1 MSKSK
6 KVFNSL
12 ILSSAI
18 AVLSACGG
26 GGGGNGGGSTSV
38 VAASAPVTVTAANA
52 PDVAGSTFDATDDLS
67 GGGGGV
73 AGVFAASAG
82 GTQSADIN
90 VLDAMVAQIRRAPDL
105 SGSSASGV
113 GPAAIVQINSEPCD
127 SGTFSGSFN
136 DADND
141 QGLSTGD
148 SLSITSNNCSFDGVV
163 MNGSLTVDNVVV
175 TGGFINDIAPYS
187 FSFRIRTSNYSVTAE
202 GETVTM
208 DGDITLQESTDDNVT
223 FRTTFSGDGIEIVTG
238 GDTLIL
244 TDFSIDEI
252 ENEASGAYTLS
263 INGTISSSSIG
274 GSVIVTTNI
283 AFTGVGASEPTGGE
297 ARCVGA
303 NGTSVRLIANADG
316 NTVQLQVDTNGDG
329 TADNT
334 IDETWVNL

>member
-1 MSKSK
+1 MSKSN

-12 ILSSAI
+12 ILTSAI
-18 AVLSACGG
+18 ALLSACGG

-38 VAASAPVTVTAANA
+38 VAASAPVAVTAANA
-52 PDVAGSTFDATDDLS
+52 PDVAGATFDATDDLS

-90 VLDAMVAQIRRAPDL
+90 VLDAMVAQIRRAPGML
-105 SGSSASGV
+105 GSSTSGV
-113 GPAAIVQINSEPCD
+113 GPAAVVQINSEPCD

-141 QGLSTGD
+141 QNLSTGD
-148 SLSITSNNCSFDGVV
+148 SLSITSSSCSFGGVV
-163 MNGSLTVDNVVV
+163 MSGSLTVDNVVV
-175 TGGFINDIAPYS
+175 SGDFINDIAPYS
-187 FSFRIRTSNYSVTAE
+187 FSFRIRINNFSVTVD
-202 GETVTM
+202 GETVAM

-223 FRTTFSGDGIEIVTG
+223 FTTTFSGNGIEIVTG
-238 GDTLIL
+238 VDTLIL
-244 TDFSIDEI
+244 TDFTVNEI
-252 ENEASGAYTLS
+252 ENEASGAYSIS

-274 GSVIVTTNI
+274 GSVIVTTNV
-283 AFTGVGASEPTGGE
+283 AFTGVGVSEPTGGE
-297 ARCVGA
+297 ASCVGA
-303 NGTSVRLIANADG
+303 NGTSVRLIANVDG